1 MNIADA
7 TSRDDKHGDDQTG
20 DEEMDLAPARK
31 FAVVTGAST
40 GIGYELARQFAEHD
54 YDLIVAAEEGG
65 IAEAAQSLTQ
75 LGVEVEAVRVNLAK
89 PAGVRKLF
97 KHIEQA
103 GRPVD
108 ALALNAGV
116 AVYGDFVRHNAWEN
130 ELNLINLNV
139 TSTVHLA
146 KLVLP
151 QMVERGEGRVL
162 ITSSIAALMPGPM
175 YATYAAS
182 KSFLLSFAEALFN
195 ELKDTGVTVTALM
208 PGATETEF
216 FNRAGMEDTKIGQSK
231 KDSAELVAKQGF
243 DAMMKG
249 LDHFIGG
256 SITNR
261 LHGFATRF
269 LTEQQLATL
278 QRQMAEP
285 VR

>member
-1 MNIADA
+1 MSEH
-7 TSRDDKHGDDQTG
+7 T
-20 DEEMDLAPARK
+20 RK
-31 FAVVTGAST
+31 LAVVTGAST
-40 GIGYELARQFAEHD
+40 GIGFELARQFADHGF
-54 YDLIVAAEEGG
+54 DLIIAAEEGE
-65 IAEAAQSLTQ
+65 IVEAAQALRQHGTD
-75 LGVEVEAVRVNLAK
+75 VHAVRVNLAK
-89 PAGVRKLF
+89 PAGVRTLF
-97 KHIEQA
+97 KEIERA
-103 GRPVD
+103 ERPVD

-116 AVYGDFVRHNAWEN
+116 AVYGDFVRDNAWES

-139 TSTVHLA
+139 TSVVHLA

-151 QMVERGEGRVL
+151 QMVARGEGRVM

-216 FNRAGMEDTKIGQSK
+216 FNRAGMDETKVGQSK

-243 DAMMKG
+243 EAMMKG
-249 LDHFIGG
+249 ADHLIGG

-261 LHGFATRF
+261 LQGFATRF
-269 LTEQQLATL
+269 LSEQQLANL

-285 VR
+285 AS